1 MTKKEFFEENYLN
14 LLNQAKE
21 TLADMVKT
29 IINKINEIKGYTDLS
44 DNVYYYVGVKGH
56 VLLFDGSDETHIILY
71 EFGISTPIYREHPLN
86 AEMTE
91 TISSAWV
98 DSEGNVGFEVDAFG
112 SGYDISMDDIDMD
125 MVLYL
130 IGEFENVDVNE
141 IVPKKY

>member
-29 IINKINEIKGYTDLS
+29 IINKINEIY
-44 DNVYYYVGVKGH
+44 
-56 VLLFDGSDETHIILY
+56 GSDETHILLY
-71 EFGISTPIYREHPLN
+71 ELGISTPIYREHPLN

-98 DSEGNVGFEVDAFG
+98 DSEGNVGFEVDRFV
-112 SGYDISMDDIDMD
+112 SKDDISMEDLNMD

-141 IVPKKY
+141 ILPKNY

>member
-14 LLNQAKE
+14 LFNQAKE

-29 IINKINEIKGYTDLS
+29 IINKINEI
-44 DNVYYYVGVKGH
+44 
-56 VLLFDGSDETHIILY
+56 DGSDETHILLY
-71 EFGISTPIYREHPLN
+71 EFGISSPIYRESADEDMN
-86 AEMTE
+86 E

-98 DSEGNVGFEVDAFG
+98 ASEGNVGFEVDTFG
-112 SGYDISMDDIDMD
+112 GGYDISMEDLNMD

-141 IVPKKY
+141 ILPKKY

>member
-29 IINKINEIKGYTDLS
+29 IINKINEI
-44 DNVYYYVGVKGH
+44 
-56 VLLFDGSDETHIILY
+56 DGSDETHIILY

-98 DSEGNVGFEVDAFG
+98 DSEGNVGFEVDRFV
-112 SGYDISMDDIDMD
+112 SKDDISMEDLNMD

-141 IVPKKY
+141 ILPKNY

>member
-1 MTKKEFFEENYLN
+1 MTNKEFFEENYLN
-14 LLNQAKE
+14 LLNQAKG
-21 TLADMVKT
+21 V
-29 IINKINEIKGYTDLS
+29 LS
-44 DNVYYYVGVKGH
+44 DMIKNVLNVVSNI
-56 VLLFDGSDETHIILY
+56 DNETHILLY

-98 DSEGNVGFEVDAFG
+98 HSEDNVGFEVDAFG